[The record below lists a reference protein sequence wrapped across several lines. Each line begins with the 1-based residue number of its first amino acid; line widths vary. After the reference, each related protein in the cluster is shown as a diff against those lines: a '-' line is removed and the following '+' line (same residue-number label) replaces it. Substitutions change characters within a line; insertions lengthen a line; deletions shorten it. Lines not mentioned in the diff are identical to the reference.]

1 MSMVEKL
8 RTFGMDS
15 RSASHFDALYA
26 LHCPTDYAPIAKRR
40 VICYGSSPII
50 NTTQMPKSLW

>member
-1 MSMVEKL
+1 VVEKL

-15 RSASHFDALYA
+15 RSASDFDALYA
-26 LHCPTDYAPIAKRR
+26 LHCPTCYAPIAKRI